1 MVNAS
6 DYILISKRGVVRVG
20 MIVVVIVTL
29 AALFHRF
36 WLPTMAQIFVVNEP
50 PVKADAIVV
59 LGGGS
64 GDRDATAARL
74 YAEGYAP
81 LVITTGDK
89 IPLPGLP
96 DATWAS
102 LSKAELEQRGVPPE
116 AILPIEDS
124 TSTCVDAQLAL
135 AALPTGAT
143 RVIIVTDPFH
153 TRRAEWVFQR
163 EMGAV
168 EVVTVA
174 ASPSWFDASQW
185 WSDERG
191 IIVVGQEYV
200 KFALTLLKGC

>member
-1 MVNAS
+1 MVKAS
-6 DYILISKRGVVRVG
+6 DYILIPKRGLVQVG
-20 MIVVVIVTL
+20 MILVVIATL
-29 AALFHRF
+29 ATLFHRL
-36 WLPTMAQIFVVNEP
+36 WLPAMAQIFIVNET
-50 PVKADAIVV
+50 PVKAEAIVV

-89 IPLPGLP
+89 VPLPGLP

-102 LSKAELEQRGVPPE
+102 LSKAELERRGVPAD

-124 TSTCVDAQLAL
+124 TSTCIDAQLAL
-135 AALPTGAT
+135 AALPEDAK

-168 EVVTVA
+168 EVITVA
-174 ASPSWFDASQW
+174 ASPSWFDTSQW
-185 WSDERG
+185 WNDERG